1 MLIPPYRI
9 LPSACLYV
17 ACQLFYCHQSSPPLV
32 RTSEWARDPGP
43 PGLLWPRPPARFR
56 PTSGPPVPVGR
67 PPDPGNPVTPLAR
80 PPPGR
85 PQAPGAPAVPPARLS
100 AYRQASARPV
110 VFRPHTRQTPEASP
124 ASSPVAPPPTSDHPG
139 RSPGV
144 PKHARAPGRR
154 TSPTVRSRAPGSP
167 VATRLPGIYPPD
179 PRTPRF
185 PPWPTSGSSTPPSAG
200 PAHAVARTRPFDGA
214 AAPPATGHPP
224 SALTTARSIAG
235 RPGTHAPRGTPP
247 AERSTTRQTHA
258 ARPLAPLQIA
268 SGTEG
273 MASVVVTFYVS
284 KFFLVTSECTLC
296 NPPHALQ
303 VQLSHGAQFASL
315 PLRRHTARVS
325 PRTYSF
331 ATSAA

>member
-1 MLIPPYRI
+1 MAPGSRSPRPHLAPPAHPIPPNLRTTR
-9 LPSACLYV
+9 AC
-17 ACQLFYCHQSSPPLV
+17 
-32 RTSEWARDPGP
+32 
-43 PGLLWPRPPARFR
+43 RPPARSR
-56 PTSGPPVPVGR
+56 QSRAPASPTAPRQTSGTWCPRGPTR
-67 PPDPGNPVTPLAR
+67 PLVR
-80 PPPGR
+80 
-85 PQAPGAPAVPPARLS
+85 VPPSIR
-100 AYRQASARPV
+100 
-110 VFRPHTRQTPEASP
+110 TPRGFPPANPTDASP
-124 ASSPVAPPPTSDHPG
+124 TPSPVAPPTTSDHPG

-144 PKHARAPGRR
+144 PKHPRAPGRR

-179 PRTPRF
+179 PRTPRV

-247 AERSTTRQTHA
+247 AKRSTTRQTHA